1 MPYTWDSFNALVRS
15 NAGDLVPDSTTIAP
29 ALVEYVRW
37 NVARDQTRDLTE
49 ASSMLAS
56 WKSYKK
62 RMLGYDF
69 DVYSQA
75 AAQTDTKALLSGN
88 QQGRDGYVLAVA
100 DFIKAE
106 LEESERTTSLRN
118 TYVRRKLGLAGYTVA
133 DTAEQLYPDVT
144 KVLSPIAGTY
154 DTLIQAITLFVKGE
168 LARLIERDTG
178 RYQSFNQDYNQLRFR
193 LLGFSTEEL
202 GSPPSDAQVEDD
214 VRDRLGSDAAR
225 IGAQDMIN
233 DLIRTARQQ
242 IKDFKDTTMSL
253 TSAAREDLNHYGSWI
268 DNVIERG
275 CADLKGLH
283 VFVENHIRQV
293 VIDLQR
299 YVPAYRMGHE
309 TLYGQ
314 DDVVADCYASRG
326 SLPEG
331 AKPLQAYILYEDED
345 APCDACVEC
354 ELISDYGFFDYGQTA
369 ISTDD
374 CIPRLIIDPKGGLF
388 IAKPQLSTEKGI
400 SLRLHWDGT
409 KLDFDGADSV
419 PFDEGAVYAAA
430 AWVNAEVSREF
441 GSSLGIFNSFRD
453 SYLRTRRRLFVS
465 LKEREML
472 AR

>member
-1 MPYTWDSFNALVRS
+1 MPYTWDSFKALVRS
-15 NAGDLVPDSTTIAP
+15 NAGDLVPDETTIPP
-29 ALVEYVRW
+29 ALAEYVRW

-69 DVYSQA
+69 SVYDLA
-75 AAQTDTKALLSGN
+75 TAKADTKALLSGN
-88 QQGRDGYVLAVA
+88 QQGREGYVLAVA

-106 LEESERTTSLRN
+106 LEESEGTTMLRN
-118 TYVRRKLGLAGYTVA
+118 TYVRRKLGLAGFVSGDGPELILEDA
-133 DTAEQLYPDVT
+133 
-144 KVLSPIAGTY
+144 KKILSPIAGTY
-154 DTLIQAITLFVKGE
+154 DTLIQAITLYVKGE
-168 LARLIERDTG
+168 LARLVERDTE
-178 RYQSFNQDYNQLRFR
+178 RYRSFNSDYNQLRFR
-193 LLGFSTEEL
+193 LLGFSTDDL

-214 VRDRLGSDAAR
+214 VRDRLGTDASR
-225 IGAQDMIN
+225 LGAQDMIN

-242 IKDFKDTTMSL
+242 IKDFYDTCLAL
-253 TSAAREDLNHYGSWI
+253 TTAAQGDLDHYGSWM
-268 DNVIERG
+268 DDVIGRG
-275 CADLKGLH
+275 IAELQALY
-283 VFVENHIRQV
+283 VFVDNHIRQV

-299 YVPAYRMGHE
+299 YIPHYTIGHE
-309 TLYGQ
+309 TIYGQ

-331 AKPLQAYILYEDED
+331 AQAVQAYILYEDAD
-345 APCDACVEC
+345 APCDECVEC
-354 ELISDYGFFDYGQTA
+354 EIIHDYGFFDYGHTA
-369 ISTDD
+369 TTTDD

-388 IAKPQLSTEKGI
+388 IVKPQLSTEKGI
-400 SLRLHWDGT
+400 TLRLHWDGK
-409 KLDFDGADSV
+409 KLEFAGGDTV
-419 PFDEGAVYAAA
+419 PFDEGSVYAAA

-441 GSSLGIFNSFRD
+441 GSSLGIFNSFND